1 MKKILL
7 VLSVLSAPFFL
18 SQKTKN
24 VKPETKKNTNTNV
37 ATDVKPSL
45 SLSKEE
51 IELYNGKFLKFIA
64 ALKVSDRKAMD
75 ELLSEKAKTM
85 VTDVVYQKL
94 AADIKTDKTFQ
105 IIKASYKPLIDGS
118 SLPMIQYKYSD
129 DKAAEPKEV
138 ITAVFETDGKIMG
151 IKPYKIVK

>member
-24 VKPETKKNTNTNV
+24 VKPETRKNTNTNV

-45 SLSKEE
+45 SLTKEE

-75 ELLSEKAKTM
+75 ELLSEKAKKMLFT
-85 VTDVVYQKL
+85 K
-94 AADIKTDKTFQ
+94 
-105 IIKASYKPLIDGS
+105 
-118 SLPMIQYKYSD
+118 SLPQILRRTKRFRLS
-129 DKAAEPKEV
+129 KPV
-138 ITAVFETDGKIMG
+138 IN
-151 IKPYKIVK
+151 P